1 MSKEVRTLRKRK
13 HARLLK
19 KALREKISNAGTVED
34 AAALILSTL
43 RAGTVFDMRG
53 LYGLS
58 PVHIERQLRFLVETA
73 LEVASVKAD

>member
-1 MSKEVRTLRKRK
+1 MSKEVRMPRKRK
-13 HARLLK
+13 YACFLK

-43 RAGTVFDMRG
+43 RAGTVFDMRY

-58 PVHIERQLRFLVETA
+58 PVRIER
-73 LEVASVKAD
+73 

>member
-13 HARLLK
+13 HARFLR

-58 PVHIERQLRFLVETA
+58 PVRIERPLKFLVETA
-73 LEVASVKAD
+73 IEAASVKVD

>member
-1 MSKEVRTLRKRK
+1 MSKKVSTLRKRK
-13 HARLLK
+13 HARFLNK
-19 KALREKISNAGTVED
+19 VLRENISNAGTVED

-58 PVHIERQLRFLVETA
+58 PVRIERQLRFVVETGIEAA
-73 LEVASVKAD
+73 LVKAE